1 MKAPASSVF
10 AWHNISFLKGRLCFL
25 WECRLSN
32 LCPVVCWLGLWAPM
46 ALPSVYSDFS
56 SCSPELPM
64 PQSLLFLMNIL
75 GNPRLLLP
83 HLISTH
89 PPPSFCLK
97 KKKKKSNLFLT
108 LGRFGGSNQQERG
121 KKTILV
127 MIVIITILTLDPKS
141 PQYKHS
147 ENTVFP

>member
-32 LCPVVCWLGLWAPM
+32 LCPVVCWLGLWALM
-46 ALPSVYSDFS
+46 ALPRVYSDFS
-56 SCSPELPM
+56 SSSPELPT

-89 PPPSFCLK
+89 PPPIFCL

-127 MIVIITILTLDPKS
+127 MIVIMTILTLDPKS

>member
-1 MKAPASSVF
+1 MRAPASSMF
-10 AWHNISFLKGRLCFL
+10 ACHISFLKGRLCFL
-25 WECRLSN
+25 WERRLSN

-46 ALPSVYSDFS
+46 ALPNVYSDFS
-56 SCSPELPM
+56 SCSPELPT

-75 GNPRLLLP
+75 GNPRLSLP
-83 HLISTH
+83 HLISAH
-89 PPPSFCLK
+89 PLPSFCL

-121 KKTILV
+121 KKIILV
-127 MIVIITILTLDPKS
+127 MIVIMTILTLDPKP